1 MTNDF
6 LKEYKTKFTVGDSV
20 VFCHNN
26 MLFRGKVDVAILST
40 TYKEDVILYWVSSGG
55 VQFKKREDELIS
67 ELEYLHPDIGL
78 KEIKPDAKISNF
90 NKAVPFL
97 WPDIEEEPQTQFEAI
112 GGAQYSI
119 FGDDI
124 NTNMIHLEIS
134 PDWVWSKN
142 DLYELVDHLLDVID
156 DLE

>member
-6 LKEYKTKFTVGDSV
+6 LKEYKTKFAVGDSV

-40 TYKEDVILYWVSSGG
+40 AYKEDVILYWVSSGG
-55 VQFKKREDELIS
+55 VQFKKREDELIYCS
-67 ELEYLHPDIGL
+67 EGKFIL
-78 KEIKPDAKISNF
+78 
-90 NKAVPFL
+90 KAVPFL
-97 WPDIEEEPQTQFEAI
+97 WPDIEEEPPTQFEAI

-124 NTNMIHLEIS
+124 DTNMVHLEIS

-142 DLYELVDHLLDVID
+142 DLYELVDHLLNVID